1 MLEAIGKLEA
11 LTGREMNW
19 AYSGDNRS
27 GDHIWWISDVRR
39 FRGHYPEWNLT
50 YDIDTTIAE
59 IHDAFAQRSRQ
70 AIGSSR

>member
-1 MLEAIGKLEA
+1 VALEAR
-11 LTGREMNW
+11 TGREMNW
-19 AYSGDNRS
+19 VYSDDNRA

-39 FRGHYPEWNLT
+39 FASHYPDWTLT

-59 IHDAFAQRSRQ
+59 IHDSFVERSRQ